1 MSKKN
6 KALGIGNAIVDAV
19 CKVNENFLKSHNL
32 QKGTMKLINEDELKK
47 LQNEVKPS
55 EFIAGGSVANSIV
68 GLSSFGN
75 QVYFIG
81 KLNND
86 LFGKKYFE
94 NLRKENVGFNFNN
107 ETYKD
112 STGICFVFITPD
124 GERTMTTYLGI
135 ANKLS
140 EKEVNH
146 KEIEQSEL
154 ILIEGYLWDTPE
166 AKNAISKSIEIAI
179 RNSTL
184 VSLSLSDVFCVE
196 RYKKEF
202 LDLTKNKIDLLF
214 GNEGEFKSLFEYD
227 NIEKIIQELSTLNKI
242 FVITMGEKGV
252 TLVHKK
258 EIVKVP
264 SEKIEKV
271 VDLTGAGDLFASGFV
286 HGFINKMGFE
296 KSLKLGTKSA
306 AEIIKILGARPK
318 KNYLILFKFL
328 DFLL

>member
-1 MSKKN
+1 
-6 KALGIGNAIVDAV
+6 
-19 CKVNENFLKSHNL
+19 
-32 QKGTMKLINEDELKK
+32 
-47 LQNEVKPS
+47 
-55 EFIAGGSVANSIV
+55 
-68 GLSSFGN
+68 
-75 QVYFIG
+75 
-81 KLNND
+81 
-86 LFGKKYFE
+86 
-94 NLRKENVGFNFNN
+94 
-107 ETYKD
+107 
-112 STGICFVFITPD
+112 
-124 GERTMTTYLGI
+124 MTTYLGI

-179 RNSTL
+179 KNSTL

-227 NIEKIIQELSTLNKI
+227 NIEKMIQELSTLNKI

-252 TLVHKK
+252 VLVHKK
-258 EIVKVP
+258 EIIKIP
-264 SEKIEKV
+264 SEKVEKV
-271 VDLTGAGDLFASGFV
+271 IDLTGAGDLFAAGFI

-296 KSLKLGTKSA
+296 KSLKIGVKSA
-306 AEIIKILGARPK
+306 VETIKILGARPK
-318 KNYLILFKFL
+318 IKLSNLN
-328 DFLL
+328 

>member
-179 RNSTL
+179 KNSTL

-318 KNYLILFKFL
+318 KKLS
-328 DFLL
+328 DFI

>member
-94 NLRKENVGFNFNN
+94 NLREENVGFNFNN

-140 EKEVNH
+140 EKEVNY

-179 RNSTL
+179 KNSTL

-264 SEKIEKV
+264 SERIEKV

-318 KNYLILFKFL
+318 KKLSDLI
-328 DFLL
+328 

>member
-19 CKVNENFLKSHNL
+19 CKVNENFLKSHDL

-179 RNSTL
+179 KNSTL

-271 VDLTGAGDLFASGFV
+271 VDLTGAGDLFASGFI
-286 HGFINKMGFE
+286 HGFINKIGFE

-318 KNYLILFKFL
+318 KKLSDLI
-328 DFLL
+328 

>member
-6 KALGIGNAIVDAV
+6 KVLGIGNAIVDAV

-32 QKGTMKLINEDELKK
+32 NKGTMKLINEDELKK

-75 QVYFIG
+75 PVYFIG

-94 NLRKENVGFNFNN
+94 NLMKENVGFNFDN

-179 RNSTL
+179 KNSTL

-318 KNYLILFKFL
+318 KKLSDLI
-328 DFLL
+328 

>member
-6 KALGIGNAIVDAV
+6 KVLGIGNAIVDAI

-32 QKGTMKLINEDELKK
+32 QKGTMKLISEDELKK
-47 LQNEVKPS
+47 LQNDIKPS

-68 GLSSFGN
+68 GLSSLGN
-75 QVYFIG
+75 SVYFIG

-94 NLRKENVGFNFNN
+94 NLRKENVGFNFDN

-124 GERTMTTYLGI
+124 GERTMSTYLGI

-166 AKNAISKSIEIAI
+166 AKNAINKSIEIAI
-179 RNSTL
+179 KNSTL

-318 KNYLILFKFL
+318 KKLSDLI
-328 DFLL
+328 

>member
-140 EKEVNH
+140 EKEVNY

-166 AKNAISKSIEIAI
+166 AKNAINKSIEIAI
-179 RNSTL
+179 KNSTL

-264 SEKIEKV
+264 SERIEKV

-318 KNYLILFKFL
+318 KKLSDLI
-328 DFLL
+328 

>member
-32 QKGTMKLINEDELKK
+32 QKGTMKLINDDELKK

-154 ILIEGYLWDTPE
+154 ILIEGYLWDAPA

-179 RNSTL
+179 KNSTL

-318 KNYLILFKFL
+318 KKLFDLI
-328 DFLL
+328 

>member
-94 NLRKENVGFNFNN
+94 SLRKENVGFNFDN

-124 GERTMTTYLGI
+124 GERTMSTYLGI

-140 EKEVNH
+140 EKEVNY

-179 RNSTL
+179 KNSTL

-318 KNYLILFKFL
+318 KKLSDLI
-328 DFLL
+328 

>member
-19 CKVNENFLKSHNL
+19 CKVNENFLKSHDL

-179 RNSTL
+179 KNSTL

-202 LDLTKNKIDLLF
+202 LDLTKKKIDLLF

-318 KNYLILFKFL
+318 KKLSDLI
-328 DFLL
+328 

>member
-140 EKEVNH
+140 EKEVNY

-179 RNSTL
+179 KNSTL

-264 SEKIEKV
+264 SEKVEKV

-318 KNYLILFKFL
+318 KKLSDLI
-328 DFLL
+328 

>member
-154 ILIEGYLWDTPE
+154 ILIEGYLWDAPE

-179 RNSTL
+179 KNSTL

-264 SEKIEKV
+264 SERIEKV
-271 VDLTGAGDLFASGFV
+271 VDLTGAGDLFASGFI

-318 KNYLILFKFL
+318 KKLSDLI
-328 DFLL
+328 

>member
-179 RNSTL
+179 KNSTL

-242 FVITMGEKGV
+242 FVVTMGEKGV
-252 TLVHKK
+252 VLVHKK

-264 SEKIEKV
+264 SEKIGKV
-271 VDLTGAGDLFASGFV
+271 VDLTGAGDLFTSGFV

-318 KNYLILFKFL
+318 KKLSDLI
-328 DFLL
+328 

>member
-140 EKEVNH
+140 EKEVNY

-179 RNSTL
+179 KNSTL

-271 VDLTGAGDLFASGFV
+271 VDLTGAGDLFTSGFI

-318 KNYLILFKFL
+318 KKLSDLI
-328 DFLL
+328 

>member
-179 RNSTL
+179 KNSTL

-242 FVITMGEKGV
+242 FIITMGEKGV

-306 AEIIKILGARPK
+306 AEIIKILGGRPK
-318 KNYLILFKFL
+318 KKLSDLI
-328 DFLL
+328 

>member
-179 RNSTL
+179 KNSTL

-271 VDLTGAGDLFASGFV
+271 VDLTGAGDLFASGFI

-318 KNYLILFKFL
+318 KKLSDLI
-328 DFLL
+328 

>member
-179 RNSTL
+179 KNSTL

-264 SEKIEKV
+264 SERIEKV

-306 AEIIKILGARPK
+306 AEIIKILGASPK
-318 KNYLILFKFL
+318 KKLSDLI
-328 DFLL
+328 